1 MKLSQLE
8 QIIEVANTGTI
19 SQAATNLFISQPNL
33 SLSIKRAED
42 ELGTKLFSRTSSG
55 MVPTSAGVEF
65 VERAKEILQQLDALS
80 DACRSD
86 KSLFSLDLNIA
97 SVSYRVVEIEVANL
111 LRKYDQN
118 SVKINLLDAA
128 GTRLLDCIAEN
139 RAELGFCTVYDFTKQ
154 VMMRQA
160 SIRKLE
166 YHSIGD
172 LQPGIYVGKNN
183 PLFSSKEQV
192 VDFQK
197 IKNTPIVRIA
207 HREFNA
213 QTLQEQLFAH
223 NGISLTPRQEIVVSN
238 FGTLRNMLNLI
249 DGYAIAAY
257 LNIPYGED
265 GFYSDLRFIPFAPDT
280 LKAEFGYIQQENTVR
295 SPLANELLKNISRR
309 FIR

>member
-55 MVPTSAGVEF
+55 MIPTSAGVEF

-86 KSLFSLDLNIA
+86 KSLFSLDLNVA

-192 VDFQK
+192 VDFEK

-213 QTLQEQLFAH
+213 QTLQEHLFAC

>member
-86 KSLFSLDLNIA
+86 KSLFSLELNVA

-118 SVKINLLDAA
+118 SVKINLVDAA

-183 PLFSSKEQV
+183 PNFSSKEQM
-192 VDFQK
+192 VDFER

-213 QTLQEQLFAH
+213 QTLQEQLFAQ

-265 GFYSDLRFIPFAPDT
+265 GFYSDLRFIPFEPGT

-295 SPLANELLKNISRR
+295 SPLANELLKNIRRR